1 MLRRGGSPSGT
12 YHMTRFT
19 YRAVLIRQTAGAQSL
34 ILFGAPASDISSWA
48 GAPQKKELSAGEETT
63 GFQRDL
69 NEQRLKGLK
78 EFYSNPK
85 NIIQNPLLC
94 ATRDASVKSIK
105 FEPLSSEPSGAADH
119 PIAGNVTI
127 EAEDLEQLSLL
138 ELLRRVKADLERR
151 VPTLLTQK
159 VSPNKLLKLKQRAQ
173 IATPLATN
181 AAAQDIEI
189 ENGDTESLGNEISE
203 SEESAAI
210 VFSDES
216 HILDFWEDIAA
227 RIQVLD
233 DAGPA
238 LQGASDFAGYSKEA
252 MVAFLRPAVI
262 VDGQHRLMSAVAVA
276 REHTSQPP
284 YKDYIEQEILKGRSA
299 TDVQREAERKAS
311 RVLPVSL
318 LLTDDPAEHVFQ
330 FVVVNQKATPI
341 DRALLG
347 TIVSTSLSN
356 EELNRVSRRLTDAG
370 IPLGESRSIAYL
382 TRNPDSPFFNLVER
396 GLASDSEQLMPWTVL
411 GSLIRIFQKLKG
423 GRLYHEKNDYADRWK
438 RRHLNDSGIVSQF
451 QERGFKTSYAF
462 WESPDGPWRDV
473 FVAFFRC
480 VRDKL
485 ATTEDDQAW
494 HYWGAGRES
503 NIFNKISLTILSAD
517 FFQYLCE
524 RERTF
529 DSAEDVVTS
538 VNDWLR
544 EVSTQ
549 YFNRDWKL
557 EGVKKD
563 SPGIRR
569 RWAQVWAEY
578 RKDPE
583 RLPQA
588 KLYRDPLK
596 GD

>member
-1 MLRRGGSPSGT
+1 
-12 YHMTRFT
+12 MTQFT
-19 YRAVLIRQTAGAQSL
+19 YRAVLIRQTTGSQSL

-94 ATRDASVKSIK
+94 ATRDASIKSIK
-105 FEPLSSEPSGAADH
+105 FEPLPSDSLPDVTQ
-119 PIAGNVTI
+119 PITGHITI
-127 EAEDLEQLSLL
+127 EAEEFEQLSLL

-151 VPTLLTQK
+151 VPALRAQK
-159 VSPNKLLKLKQRAQ
+159 VSSPKILKLKQHAQ
-173 IATPLATN
+173 INTFSP
-181 AAAQDIEI
+181 AAPDTSQDTEP
-189 ENGDTESLGNEISE
+189 ENGDAESINSE
-203 SEESAAI
+203 GAEPEDSAAI

-216 HILDFWEDIAA
+216 HILDFWEDITA
-227 RIQVLD
+227 RVQVLEE
-233 DAGPA
+233 AGPS
-238 LQGASDFAGYSKEA
+238 LQGASDFAGYSKDA
-252 MVAFLRPAVI
+252 MIAFLRPAVI
-262 VDGQHRLMSAVAVA
+262 VDGQHRLMSAVVVA
-276 REHTSQPP
+276 REQTATSPF
-284 YKDYIEQEILKGRSA
+284 KEYIEQEIIKGRSA
-299 TDVQREAERKAS
+299 VDVQREAERKAS

-356 EELNRVSRRLTDAG
+356 EELGRVSRRLTEAG

-438 RRHLNDSGIVSQF
+438 RRHLTNSGIVSQF
-451 QERGFKTSYAF
+451 QERGFKTPYAY

-473 FVAFFRC
+473 FVAFFRS
-480 VRDKL
+480 VKDKL
-485 ATTEDDQAW
+485 ATTEDPQAW
-494 HYWGAGRES
+494 HYWGAGRMS
-503 NIFNKISLTILSAD
+503 NVFNKISLTILSAD
-517 FFQYLCE
+517 FFQFLCE
-524 RERTF
+524 KERTLE
-529 DSAEDVVTS
+529 SAGDVATS

-544 EVSTQ
+544 EVSSQ

-583 RLPQA
+583 RLPQV
-588 KLYRDPLK
+588 KIYRDSLK